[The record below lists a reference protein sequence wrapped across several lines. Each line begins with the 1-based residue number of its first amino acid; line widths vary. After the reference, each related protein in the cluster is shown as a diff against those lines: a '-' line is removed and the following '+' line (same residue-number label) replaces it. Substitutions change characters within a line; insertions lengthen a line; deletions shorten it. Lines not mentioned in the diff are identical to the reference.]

1 MGNLME
7 RWGQGLAL
15 SANLD
20 HIKTSTMSNK
30 RIEHSCSRLFFK
42 QYPYT
47 NGGFVISD
55 ILHFFMSSQKLMLFP
70 LSSFKRHLKWRETHV
85 WYIQYSIKDN
95 DVWICWRILQV
106 LGLFGK
112 DNFLFFQKKKKK
124 KILPR

>member
-1 MGNLME
+1 MKKIGYRIEASQVHKSQRPKNEKGRRMDNLME

-55 ILHFFMSSQKLMLFP
+55 ILHFFYVFSEINA
-70 LSSFKRHLKWRETHV
+70 LSS
-85 WYIQYSIKDN
+85 
-95 DVWICWRILQV
+95 
-106 LGLFGK
+106 LF
-112 DNFLFFQKKKKK
+112 L
-124 KILPR
+124 